1 MIGADSKWVDN
12 VLSHYAVTGV
22 EQGTRGLE
30 RRLNDDALLAL
41 ALCRMLSKQLGVP
54 TATAV
59 AVANEI
65 VADRSLSHASY
76 AAAPGMTVQFALL
89 EIERSVRDRLS
100 DATEATAH
108 VRRGRPALR
117 PRGHD

>member
-1 MIGADSKWVDN
+1 
-12 VLSHYAVTGV
+12 
-22 EQGTRGLE
+22 
-30 RRLNDDALLAL
+30 
-41 ALCRMLSKQLGVP
+41 MLTKQLGVP

-59 AVANEI
+59 AIANEVVAN
-65 VADRSLSHASY
+65 RSLPQASY

-108 VRRGRPALR
+108 VRRGRPAR
-117 PRGHD
+117 FPRGHD